1 MKRIEIEVLK
11 PEDALNAFK
20 AAWKKA
26 EKGNKVTPRLV
37 FGSLKELFSAIT
49 EKRMELIRFV
59 ADNEGFNIRQIALEI
74 GRD

>member
-26 EKGNKVTPRLV
+26 EKGNKVTPPV
-37 FGSLKELFSAIT
+37 GFWQLKRIIFC
-49 EKRMELIRFV
+49 
-59 ADNEGFNIRQIALEI
+59 NY
-74 GRD
+74 